1 MRNIS
6 EFLIHVWSTTLKNP
20 SVLQCD
26 PPTEATTVNTAH
38 NMYKVYFSIDQLS
51 CFLSCVND
59 LTLCS
64 FKIYKTY
71 IEYYKNTKA
80 LFYSVWCLTL
90 TEDGL
95 GHLARLRLRPDRH
108 NILCWALSP
117 SHQSCN
123 MQVKQ
128 SLQHQFQLDDNAW
141 TGQGFI
147 KILAFNKARLR
158 LIRNTKALSPE

>member
-1 MRNIS
+1 MRNIF

-38 NMYKVYFSIDQLS
+38 SMYKVYFSIDQLS
-51 CFLSCVND
+51 CFLSCVNESWHESMLHIN

-80 LFYSVWCLTL
+80 LFYSVLCLTL

-108 NILCWALSP
+108 YILCWALSP

-141 TGQGFI
+141 TG
-147 KILAFNKARLR
+147 LY
-158 LIRNTKALSPE
+158 